1 MALEKIQRQYGARRE
16 ISISLS
22 DIDSGINLELM
33 SFFRLISIVILP
45 TGSFASRFLPTLP
58 YRLGEN
64 SPPISSTHS
73 PPIGLGQFPMTP
85 QVLRPQPQMPSHTLN
100 GQSPPSPSPMHL
112 QPPQLTSQTLLT
124 AASATSVP
132 LSPLR
137 IRVSSPTRINADL
150 TGTGTLSAHS
160 LSSGIIRI
168 ASAAAA
174 VQQHHHHMQQQ
185 QQQHHHHHAS
195 YHHHH
200 MNSNGVST
208 QPPPM
213 LHRPFSPSPQPKD
226 QVPS

>member
-1 MALEKIQRQYGARRE
+1 MCID
-16 ISISLS
+16 ISTK
-22 DIDSGINLELM
+22 ET
-33 SFFRLISIVILP
+33 RLISIVILS

-112 QPPQLTSQTLLT
+112 QPPQLTAQTMLS
-124 AASATSVP
+124 ASAVAATSVP

-150 TGTGTLSAHS
+150 SGAGALSAHS

-174 VQQHHHHMQQQ
+174 VQQHHHHLQQQQHQQ
-185 QQQHHHHHAS
+185 QQQHHHHHHAS
-195 YHHHH
+195 FHHHH